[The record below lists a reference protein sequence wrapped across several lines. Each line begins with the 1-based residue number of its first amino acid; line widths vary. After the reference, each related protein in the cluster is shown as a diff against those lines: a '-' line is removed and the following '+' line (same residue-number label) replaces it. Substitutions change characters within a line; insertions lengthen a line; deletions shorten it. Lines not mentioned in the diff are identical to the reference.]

1 MRTMITDWL
10 FAAGETAECVT
21 SAVPA
26 RLMHTWSVDEA
37 LQRHVGKGWYRA
49 VLPAGLLADRGSCAP
64 GLLERSRA
72 RDPAHRK
79 ATAKWTG
86 SLWLHREAGRV

>member
-10 FAAGETAECVT
+10 FAAGETAECLT

-49 VLPAGLLADRGSCAP
+49 VLPAGVLSGQSPNWNVLFNFIGEID
-64 GLLERSRA
+64 
-72 RDPAHRK
+72 
-79 ATAKWTG
+79 
-86 SLWLHREAGRV
+86 